1 MSMTAAMAYAT
12 LKVPMGIGFEE
23 VRAAYKRL
31 LLTVHPDKGG
41 DPEEFRRVRK
51 AWELL
56 AARRFAKAG
65 PSKLGGPGKP
75 VRPPGQ
81 AAAAKARQQEVKE
94 TEAGD
99 AGRPIRRVKLK
110 NLRLSS
116 VFCSQGEDKD
126 MAAPR
131 VSLKSKQLRQE
142 PGRLVT
148 LASWEQAVRS
158 AANRAEVIKRRRQGL
173 NPQPAPEAPPPPPVR
188 PPPVDEPQK
197 PVSAWPSAEVMKG
210 PTAAPAATAVPSESP
225 AGGGSAE
232 EFLPA
237 ASPPAP
243 QALKRL
249 PSYAACPVGPPRSF
263 GPSCSPVQAPAP
275 EPPVAPPPLEKPKL
289 KRPEPVHPDQKAAA
303 KATKRPAPPSGASA
317 QPAKARGKPPSAAS
331 QKNGGSGARPR
342 GLTEAEIQA
351 LAASLR
357 LLTSEQRRA
366 RMASLPPTTLE
377 ALKKHLLAQGASAQG
392 AKPH

>member
-1 MSMTAAMAYAT
+1 MTAAMAYAT

-81 AAAAKARQQEVKE
+81 AAAAKARQREVKE
-94 TEAGD
+94 TEACD

-116 VFCSQGEDKD
+116 VFCSQGEDKED
-126 MAAPR
+126 MAAPTR
-131 VSLKSKQLRQE
+131 VAVKSCKQLRQE
-142 PGRLVT
+142 PGRLRT

-158 AANRAEVIKRRRQGL
+158 AANRAEAIKRRRQEL

-188 PPPVDEPQK
+188 PPPVDEPQE
-197 PVSAWPSAEVMKG
+197 PVSAWPSAEV
-210 PTAAPAATAVPSESP
+210 PTAAPAATAVPAESP

-275 EPPVAPPPLEKPKL
+275 EPPAPPPLEKPKL

-303 KATKRPAPPSGASA
+303 KATKRPAPGSGASA
-317 QPAKARGKPPSAAS
+317 QPAKARGTPSSATS
-331 QKNGGSGARPR
+331 QKNGGSGAQPR
-342 GLTEAEIQA
+342 GVTEAGIQA

-366 RMASLPPTTLE
+366 RMASLSPTTLE